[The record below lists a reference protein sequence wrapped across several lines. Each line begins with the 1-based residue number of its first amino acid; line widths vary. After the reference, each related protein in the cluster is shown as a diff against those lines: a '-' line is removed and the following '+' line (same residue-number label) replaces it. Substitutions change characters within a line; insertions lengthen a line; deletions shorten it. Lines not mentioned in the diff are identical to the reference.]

1 MAFYLF
7 VILFLNEWSA
17 CCCLVV
23 VLFLFLFLFVADDG
37 CLHGPVGSCKA
48 LFSSKLFSLSNF
60 LPLPPPPFFF
70 ACSFILLG
78 FPHTRTHTQT
88 DLVFHRPN
96 LRKRQRWIGSW
107 GRMEGRQGEGERG
120 RERAFART
128 FLGVRCH
135 KSPKLFKGEEKKMLF
150 KDQRFLLPRLFKI
163 EVFATQK
170 RCPLIFFLSLPGV
183 FVGILLFFPAS
194 LPAPCFF
201 ATLLLSVCSLCLF
214 FSSFSSPFLSPNV
227 VPASLSWCVSLFFS
241 I

>member
-1 MAFYLF
+1 MFDGNGVAFYLF

-23 VLFLFLFLFVADDG
+23 VLFLFLFVADDG

-78 FPHTRTHTQT
+78 FPHTHTHTHTHRQT

-107 GRMEGRQGEGERG
+107 GRMEGRQGEGEREGG
-120 RERAFART
+120 REHLQELFLVCGVTKAQNCPKAR
-128 FLGVRCH
+128 R
-135 KSPKLFKGEEKKMLF
+135 
-150 KDQRFLLPRLFKI
+150 
-163 EVFATQK
+163 K
-170 RCPLIFFLSLPGV
+170 RCYSKTNASFFL
-183 FVGILLFFPAS
+183 A
-194 LPAPCFF
+194 
-201 ATLLLSVCSLCLF
+201 CSKLKY
-214 FSSFSSPFLSPNV
+214 SPHKRG
-227 VPASLSWCVSLFFS
+227 AH
-241 I
+241 